1 MANGINRVDKTKLL
15 CFTPQPMY
23 RHSFFLNLLRLFELV
38 CLARFLLV
46 VIISLSVVGD
56 LFIVFVF
63 LAATVDPARG
73 SGKLYSRVR
82 PWSVSPWIVFNES
95 IIWKEESVTSVSP
108 CRNQYQIQICVH
120 ACVMSCD
127 LFYDTLFGW
136 IKLLWRHLHQI
147 RGNRADGIS

>member
-1 MANGINRVDKTKLL
+1 
-15 CFTPQPMY
+15 MY

-95 IIWKEESVTSVSP
+95 II
-108 CRNQYQIQICVH
+108 
-120 ACVMSCD
+120 
-127 LFYDTLFGW
+127 
-136 IKLLWRHLHQI
+136 
-147 RGNRADGIS
+147 